1 MSARLD
7 PDLVFDDLAP
17 LTAGSDVGEAAA
29 VALLLHGRGGSADDM
44 LALARRLELPG
55 MAYLALPAPGGTW
68 YPERFLAPLAR
79 NQPHLDRALARI
91 ERTVCALEARGRPR
105 ARIALVGF
113 SQGACLACTY
123 LFRHPARWGALAAL
137 TGGLIGPPETTFPIS
152 GSFAGTPA
160 LFATADPDAWVPVE
174 RVRQTVDLYRAMQAE
189 VDLRVY
195 LGAEHLVT
203 DDAVRA
209 TQELLARLLDPPRV
223 P

>member
-1 MSARLD
+1 MTAPLG
-7 PDLVFDDLAP
+7 LDDLMP
-17 LTAGSDVGEAAA
+17 LTAGPEVGEAAA

-55 MAYLALPAPGGTW
+55 MAYLALPAPGGSW
-68 YPERFLAPLAR
+68 YPERFMAPLPS
-79 NQPHLDRALARI
+79 NQPHLDQALARI
-91 ERTVCALEARGRPR
+91 ESTVRAIEARGRAR

-137 TGGLIGPPETTFPIS
+137 TGGVIGPPETTFSIS
-152 GSFAGTPA
+152 SSLEGTPS
-160 LFATADPDAWVPVE
+160 LFATADPDAWVPLA
-174 RVRQTVDLYRAMQAE
+174 RVRQTAELFRAMNAE

-195 LGAEHLVT
+195 PGAGHLVT
-203 DDAVRA
+203 DDAARA
-209 TQELLARLLDPPRV
+209 TRELLSRLLDPPGV

>member
-7 PDLVFDDLAP
+7 LDDLAP
-17 LTAGSDVGEAAA
+17 LAAGPDVGEAAA

-44 LALARRLELPG
+44 MGLARRLDLPG
-55 MAYLALPAPGGTW
+55 MAYLALPAPGGSW
-68 YPERFLAPLAR
+68 YPERFLAPLAS
-79 NQPHLDRALARI
+79 NQPHLDQALARI
-91 ERTVCALEARGRPR
+91 ERTVCAIEARGCPR

-137 TGGLIGPPETTFPIS
+137 TGGLIGPPETTFSVS
-152 GSFAGTPA
+152 GSLDGTPA
-160 LFATADPDAWVPVE
+160 LLATADPDAWVPVE
-174 RVRQTVDLYRAMQAE
+174 RVRQTAELFRAMNAE

-195 LGAEHLVT
+195 PGAGHLVT
-203 DDAVRA
+203 DDAARA
-209 TQELLARLLDPPRV
+209 TQALLARLLDPPGA